1 MTGFWRR
8 WLHRRRG
15 EDLDALLHR
24 YQRFQHL
31 IEKNNRVLDLIA
43 DAGEKSGGDH
53 LFDRHYIEWLVEE
66 LELAVSGVVYD
77 LNVMAD
83 NRYGDLAEAFE
94 RICQGVHATLSP
106 TAASESELTLPLE
119 SVDRDFS
126 GIVGEKLASLGE
138 ARGRLGLAVPD
149 GFIASASACRRQ
161 FASAGIDRL
170 LAARSEDLRAGA
182 GRALEVVA
190 ADLQS
195 AVRRTPLDRSVSR
208 ALLREAKRPARAGWR
223 YAVRSSA
230 IGEDGEHSFA
240 GLHATVLNVGPGDVT
255 EAYREVLASLFSS
268 QALRYRLENGLPVKD
283 ALMPVGFLA
292 MVPARSSG
300 VIHTIKPASPQLD
313 IMAVSAAWGL
323 GPTVV
328 QGSGAADYFELSR
341 DPTPRIL
348 TRRIADKEHALQP
361 RADGGTAAVPVPA
374 PDRTAACL
382 SDPALQQ
389 LGQIALRIERHAG
402 QHQEIEWA
410 LTPDGR
416 VVILQARVLRVAPV
430 ALREGP
436 DLVRVLSGR
445 KVLARGKGVI
455 ACGGVGAGP
464 VAFVPS
470 RDQLDGFPAGAV
482 LVTQAPAPQ
491 FAALLGRAAA
501 VITNV
506 GSATGHLST
515 VAREYRVPMIV
526 GVTGATDMLRP
537 GLDVTVDAEENVI
550 YEGVV
555 HELLRHHLS
564 RLRADTDFEE
574 FRLLRR
580 LLRRIAPLNLT
591 DPGAENFRA
600 RSCATCHDVVRFA
613 HEMAV
618 RELVSMPGLTT
629 HDRRRFVRRLR
640 LPIPLDLDVL
650 DLGGGVAPGVEGS
663 QVEPVSIASA
673 PLAALLQN
681 LCASW
686 RTEPVAMDV
695 GSFLSSATRGTTLAV
710 TEASQIRPNLAV
722 ITKDYLNLHLMLG
735 YHYNLVDCRMTETD
749 AANYAYFRFH
759 GGVTE
764 ITRRSRRARTIAAI
778 LAAYGFG
785 VETKG
790 DLVVGRLRNVP
801 LATIRETL
809 EMVGRLIGYT
819 RQLDV
824 LMRDEGTVQE
834 FTKDF
839 CERGGVPEGS
849 RAKEAENGPNQ
860 RDGRG

>member
-1 MTGFWRR
+1 MAGFWQR

-15 EDLDALLHR
+15 ESLDALRHR

-53 LFDRHYIEWLVEE
+53 LFDRHYVERLAEE

-83 NRYGDLAEAFE
+83 NRYGDLVEAFE
-94 RICQGVHATLSP
+94 RICQSVHATLSP
-106 TAASESELTLPLE
+106 TPGTEAELMLPLE
-119 SVDRDFS
+119 GVDRDFGS
-126 GIVGEKLASLGE
+126 VVGEKLANLGE
-138 ARGRLGLAVPD
+138 LRRRLGIEVPG

-161 FASAGIDRL
+161 FVAAGIDQL
-170 LAARSEDLRAGA
+170 LAVHAGDLKGA
-182 GRALEVVA
+182 TGGRLDAVA
-190 ADLQS
+190 AQLQA
-195 AVRRTPLDRSVSR
+195 AVRRAPVERTVAR
-208 ALLREAKRPARAGWR
+208 ALRGEIRRPARAGWR

-230 IGEDGEHSFA
+230 IGEDGERSFA
-240 GLHATVLNVGPGDVT
+240 GLHATLLNVRPGEVAD
-255 EAYREVLASLFSS
+255 AYREVLASLFSLE
-268 QALRYRLENGLPVKD
+268 ALRYRLENRLPVVD

-292 MVPARSSG
+292 MVPARASG
-300 VIHTIKPASPQLD
+300 VIHTVKPASPQLD
-313 IMAVSAAWGL
+313 VMAVSAAWGL

-328 QGSGAADYFELSR
+328 QGAGPADSFELSR

-348 TRRIADKEHALQP
+348 TRRIVDKERALGP
-361 RADGGTAAVPVPA
+361 RADTGTEPAPVPA
-374 PDRTAACL
+374 SDRTAPSL
-382 SDPALQQ
+382 SDPQLVR

-410 LTPDGR
+410 LDPDGR
-416 VVILQARVLRVAPV
+416 LVILQARVLRVAPV
-430 ALREGP
+430 ALREGA
-436 DLVRVLSGR
+436 D
-445 KVLARGKGVI
+445 LARILAERPVLLRGQGVI

-464 VAFVPS
+464 VALVPS
-470 RDQLDGFPAGAV
+470 REHLDAFPAGGV

-491 FAALLGRAAA
+491 FAAVLGRAAA

-506 GSATGHLST
+506 GSATGHLAT

-526 GVTGATDMLRP
+526 GVPGATDVLRP
-537 GLDVTVDAEENVI
+537 GTDVTVDAEENVI

-564 RLRADTDFEE
+564 RLHGDTDYEE
-574 FRLLRR
+574 FRVLRR

-600 RSCATCHDVVRFA
+600 RNCTTCHDVVRFA

-618 RELVSMPGLTT
+618 RELVDMPGLTA
-629 HDRRRFVRRLR
+629 HDRHRFVRRLR

-650 DLGGGVAPGVEGS
+650 DLGGGFAPGAEGAL
-663 QVEPVSIASA
+663 VEPASIASL
-673 PLAALLQN
+673 PLAALLEH
-681 LCASW
+681 LCTSW
-686 RTEPVAMDV
+686 RTDPVAMDV
-695 GSFLSSATRGTTLAV
+695 GSFLSSATRGASLTV
-710 TEASQIRPNLAV
+710 TDASQIRPNLAV
-722 ITKDYLNLHLMLG
+722 ITRDYLNLHLMLG
-735 YHYNLVDCRMTETD
+735 YHFNMVDCRMTETD
-749 AANYAYFRFH
+749 AANYVYFRFH

-778 LAAYGFG
+778 LATHGFG

-790 DLVVGRLRNVP
+790 DLVIGRLRNAP
-801 LATIRETL
+801 PARMRETL
-809 EMVGRLIGYT
+809 EMLGRLIGYT

-834 FTKDF
+834 FTRDF
-839 CERGGVPEGS
+839 CERGAVPDGT
-849 RAKEAENGPNQ
+849 Q
-860 RDGRG
+860 R